1 MKVLFLIVAFVLFL
15 GGMFLMYLA
24 PTLPGAEA
32 LVFFGGIVSIALA
45 FALPIHLL
53 PKFD

>member
-1 MKVLFLIVAFVLFL
+1 VKVIALIVSFALFL

-24 PTLPGAEA
+24 PSLTGAEGII
-32 LVFFGGIVSIALA
+32 FFAGIIAIVLA
-45 FALPIHLL
+45 FALPIHVL

>member
-1 MKVLFLIVAFVLFL
+1 VKVLFLIISFALFL

-24 PTLPGAEA
+24 PEVVGAEA
-32 LVFFGGIVSIALA
+32 IIFVGGIIAIALA